1 MLTEV
6 RSQIK
11 ITILS
16 IKYAIMRELLNK
28 ATFISNVVF
37 MILNNASFLIQW
49 AVLYSIKDN
58 FGGYTFNQVMLLWGI
73 AAATYG
79 FSHFFF
85 KNAYKLSSAINTGSL
100 DVFLVQPKSVYLQ
113 AITSNV
119 EVSAIGD
126 ILFGYIM
133 VFITGFTVKKFL
145 LFTFFGI
152 IGGISLT
159 AFAIILGSLSFWF
172 SKTDVIV
179 DTGQSLAINF
189 ATYPDGIFKG
199 FVKGILYIALPVGIV
214 NYIPISI
221 IYNFNIKLFLIC
233 IIYCILIVLASILV
247 FNKGLKRYSSTNLM
261 NVRT

>member
-1 MLTEV
+1 MLMEV

-73 AAATYG
+73 AAVTYG

-85 KNAYKLSSAINTGSL
+85 KNAYKLSFAINTGSL
-100 DVFLVQPKSVYLQ
+100 DAFLVQPKSVYLQ
-113 AITSNV
+113 AITSDV
-119 EVSAIGD
+119 EISAIGD

-133 VFITGFTVKKFL
+133 VFITGFTIKKFL

-159 AFAIILGSLSFWF
+159 AFTIILGSLSFWF
-172 SKTDVIV
+172 SRTDVIV
-179 DTGQSLAINF
+179 DTGQSLAVGF

-214 NYIPISI
+214 NYIPVSL

-233 IIYCILIVLASILV
+233 IIYCILMVLVSILI
-247 FNKGLKRYSSTNLM
+247 FNKGLKKYSSTNLM
-261 NVRT
+261 SARV